1 MPDRRIDVHA
11 HFLPDFY
18 TDALRTAG
26 QDHPDGMPAIPEWSE
41 ERALGMMDG
50 LGIAA
55 AVISISSPGV
65 YFGDA
70 EAAHKLANRTNEE
83 AARLQRDHPSRFGWF
98 AVTSLPDVKT
108 AIAEASEALDEKG
121 ADGVVVETNQQ
132 GMYLGDPKLEP
143 FYKALDDRRSVLF
156 VHPTSPKCQGCG
168 SLTLGYP
175 EPMLEFM
182 FETTRTI
189 TNMILSGVTLR
200 YPNIRVIVPHA
211 GAALSVLASR
221 VDLMMPF
228 FEANSQHK
236 SPNLH
241 GELRKLY
248 FDLAGAPVP
257 ELLSVLLQIAD
268 PHHILYGSDWPYTA
282 LALCTDVAG
291 KLDQT
296 SLLAGGLREDA
307 MHGNARTLFPKLVEA
322 MQACSL
328 PSSEGGLVFR
338 SKKGTL

>member
-1 MPDRRIDVHA
+1 MTIPRIDVHA

-18 TDALRTAG
+18 SDALRAAG
-26 QDHPDGMPAIPEWSE
+26 QARPDGMPAIPEWSE
-41 ERALGMMDG
+41 EIALRMMDG

-70 EAAHKLANRTNEE
+70 EAARKLAKRTNEE
-83 AARLQRDHPSRFGWF
+83 AARLQRKHPSRFGWF
-98 AVTSLPDVKT
+98 AITSLPNVK
-108 AIAEASEALDEKG
+108 AAVAEASEALDDEG
-121 ADGVVVETNQQ
+121 ADGVVIESNHH
-132 GMYLGDPKLEP
+132 GMYLGDAKLEP
-143 FYKALDDRRSVLF
+143 FYKALDNRKAVLF
-156 VHPTSPKCQGCG
+156 VHPTSPKCQGCR

-221 VDLMMPF
+221 VDLQMPF
-228 FEANSQHK
+228 FEANAPHK

-241 GELRKLY
+241 GELKKLY
-248 FDLAGAPVP
+248 YDLAGAPLP
-257 ELLSVLLQIAD
+257 ELLSVLLQVAD
-268 PHHILYGSDWPYTA
+268 PHRIMYGSDWPYTA
-282 LALCTDVAG
+282 LALCTDVTG

-296 SLLAGGLREDA
+296 SLLAGDLREDV
-307 MHGNARTLFPKLVEA
+307 MQRNARQLFPKLIEA
-322 MQACSL
+322 L
-328 PSSEGGLVFR
+328 HP
-338 SKKGTL
+338 